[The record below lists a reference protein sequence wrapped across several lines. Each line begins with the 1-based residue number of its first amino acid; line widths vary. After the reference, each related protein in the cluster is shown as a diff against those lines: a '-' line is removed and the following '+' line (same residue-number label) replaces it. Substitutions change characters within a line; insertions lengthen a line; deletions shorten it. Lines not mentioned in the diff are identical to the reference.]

1 MGAIMLLVFSFIL
14 EPVYSA
20 EWTYQAVW
28 SLLFNGLLSTG
39 FTFVVWF
46 WVLNQIEAS
55 KASMALMF
63 VPVLALFF
71 GWLQLHEQITMN
83 IIIGALMICCGIFM
97 NTFTFSR
104 QKMWI
109 FKDKLFSCRCWPRMT
124 GDGYYESVFQVLD
137 GRLLHNEKS

>member
-1 MGAIMLLVFSFIL
+1 MNAWHLMMGAVMLLVFSFIF
-14 EPVYSA
+14 EPVPSA

-46 WVLNQIEAS
+46 WVLNQIQAS

-71 GWLQLHEQITMN
+71 GWLQLHEQITIH
-83 IIIGALMICCGIFM
+83 IILGALLISLRDFYEYIYIF
-97 NTFTFSR
+97 TT
-104 QKMWI
+104 
-109 FKDKLFSCRCWPRMT
+109 
-124 GDGYYESVFQVLD
+124 ESVNV
-137 GRLLHNEKS
+137 